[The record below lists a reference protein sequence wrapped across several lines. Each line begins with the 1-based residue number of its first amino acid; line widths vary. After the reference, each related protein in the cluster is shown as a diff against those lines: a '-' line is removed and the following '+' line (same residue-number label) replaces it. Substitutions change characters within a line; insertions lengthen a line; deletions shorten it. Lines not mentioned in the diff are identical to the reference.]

1 MEERSAFPPPG
12 PSTSQLPAHQVERR
26 LSHREE
32 IKYCFKSKRVFSMVR
47 KETDD
52 GPWDSVND
60 FYLLMTMMGKGHGNK
75 TLISAKGVKRPLK
88 SPGGCFAPVRM
99 QAQVTITQDMFQW
112 NKPLSLSL

>member
-1 MEERSAFPPPG
+1 
-12 PSTSQLPAHQVERR
+12 
-26 LSHREE
+26 
-32 IKYCFKSKRVFSMVR
+32 MVR

-75 TLISAKGVKRPLK
+75 TLISAKGVKRPRK
-88 SPGGCFAPVRM
+88 SPGGCFVPVRM

-112 NKPLSLSL
+112 NKLLSVLSL